1 MKVIEKPWRYGTYLA
16 YDEIEEQFVATEKG
30 VRVLPA
36 PFFYDKKL
44 YFELWKRYEPGE
56 KKTFPNGGYEV
67 VDISGGIRSY
77 DLDQIIIHPAVLKH
91 KKMLDKMARRA
102 EKQAKVRE
110 RKMKKIDKENK
121 PKYGRRGRPALDP
134 TVKAHREQLKAAA
147 QKRSGG
153 KRGRPAGAAG
163 RPAGTAAPKVVSTPP
178 ERRGRRGRPALTQEA
193 LTQRASVRAATR
205 ARSGGMRG
213 RPKSKR

>member
-16 YDEIEEQFVATEKG
+16 YDEVEEIFVATEKG

-56 KKTFPNGGYEV
+56 KATFPNGGYEV
-67 VDISGGIRSY
+67 VDVSGGIRSY
-77 DLDQIIIHPAVLKH
+77 DLDQIIVPPQVLKH

-102 EKQAKVRE
+102 EKQAKKRE
-110 RKMKKIDKENK
+110 RTIKKIAKETK
-121 PKYGRRGRPALDP
+121 VKHGRRGRPALDP
-134 TVKAHREQLKAAA
+134 AVKAHRDKLKGEAQARSGGKRGRPAGSSTPKVVSEKPTGGKRGRPALSAEARAQKASAKAAV

-153 KRGRPAGAAG
+153 KRGRP
-163 RPAGTAAPKVVSTPP
+163 
-178 ERRGRRGRPALTQEA
+178 RRA
-193 LTQRASVRAATR
+193 
-205 ARSGGMRG
+205 
-213 RPKSKR
+213 